1 MIGVSFS
8 TLRPSLMV
16 ETPMHRER
24 PIVTESPDELK
35 ALLKQEPDRQKRQR
49 LHALY
54 LFASSQASSR
64 QEVAQLLGVHRQT
77 IGRWMSWYAAG
88 GLSSLLDIYVAKGK
102 QPSLPALV
110 IVDLERQLRRPE
122 GFASYEAMRVWLV
135 KTHQITIKAKTLQ
148 KFVRRRFGA
157 RPKVARPSDRKKS

>member
-1 MIGVSFS
+1 
-8 TLRPSLMV
+8 
-16 ETPMHRER
+16 MHREQ

-35 ALLKQEPDRQKRQR
+35 ALLKQQTNRQKRQR

-54 LFASSQASSR
+54 LFASAQTTTR
-64 QEVAQLLGVHRQT
+64 QEVAELLGVHRQT
-77 IGRWMSWYAAG
+77 IGRWMNCYAAG
-88 GLSSLLDIYVAKGK
+88 GLSSLLDIYVPSGK
-102 QPSLPALV
+102 QPSLPTSV
-110 IVDLERQLRRPE
+110 ITDLERQLRRPE

-157 RPKVARPSDRKKS
+157 RPKVARPSDIKKS